1 MAKIQVGLL
10 PRKRKVD
17 MMDGKQTLLEI
28 ACERARQRE
37 ASSVAFEL
45 KELFSKKE
53 WEKLDRGVRR
63 DLGRDFSY
71 VVGKGNIENLRHD
84 GENQFHHNM
93 YLKS

>member
-1 MAKIQVGLL
+1 MNDRQA
-10 PRKRKVD
+10 
-17 MMDGKQTLLEI
+17 LLEI

-53 WEKLDRGVRR
+53 WKDLDRGVRR
-63 DLGRDFSY
+63 DLGKDFSY
-71 VVGKGNIENLRHD
+71 TVSKGDIENLRYD